1 MLQFKKSKGAITLI
15 DWEAIKTEYLTTDT
29 SYRKLANKYK
39 VNATTICKRAK
50 SENWIT
56 QKANKSKQKQT
67 ELTEMASEQITDDFE
82 KLISLNERLIG
93 LAEQKVKGYEM
104 LAKIDNDKKEANF
117 VLVDVKSLKGL
128 VDMVSGLTA
137 NIRNLK
143 GLPTYNEREAQQIA
157 RKRLEIEEKKAE
169 IDTGDKEIKIVF
181 EGDVGDLKE
190 YGD

>member
-1 MLQFKKSKGAITLI
+1 MI

-29 SYRKLANKYK
+29 SYRKLANKYRINPSYLAK
-39 VNATTICKRAK
+39 KAK
-50 SENWIT
+50 SEEWVS
-56 QKANKSKQKQT
+56 QKASKSEQKQA
-67 ELTEMASEQITDDFE
+67 ELTEIADEQITDDFQ

-104 LAKIDNDKKEANF
+104 LAKIDDEKSEANF

-157 RKRLEIEEKKAE
+157 RKRLEIDEKKADL
-169 IDTGDKEIKIVF
+169 DTDNKEIKIVF
-181 EGDVGDLKE
+181 EGNTEDLKGYSE
-190 YGD
+190 